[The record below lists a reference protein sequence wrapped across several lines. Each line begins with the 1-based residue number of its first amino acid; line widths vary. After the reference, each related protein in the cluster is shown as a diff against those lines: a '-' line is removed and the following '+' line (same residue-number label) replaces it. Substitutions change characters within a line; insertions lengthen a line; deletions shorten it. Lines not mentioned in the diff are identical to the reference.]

1 MINID
6 WSYLRRSMIIFG
18 VTIMTFVVLTIV
30 GWEYEKA
37 QEKDY
42 RKALSTLESTHNR
55 YRKLVNDIALIE
67 KYRSIYRGYKT
78 SGLIGKEHRLSW
90 VESLEST
97 NQVLRLPRLAY
108 NLEPQEE
115 FNRPGFVAKSGVA
128 VRSSTMGLTLG
139 LLHEEDLFALLED
152 LRLSIKNLFTVE
164 SCSLFRQGSLE
175 DSLHTKAS
183 NLQARCKIRWVTI
196 DAK

>member
-6 WSYLRRSMIIFG
+6 WSYLRRPMIIFG
-18 VTIMTFVVLTIV
+18 VTVMIFVALAIA
-30 GWEYEKA
+30 GWEYEKV
-37 QEKDY
+37 QEEDY

-108 NLEPQEE
+108 NLEPQEG
-115 FNRPGFVAKSGVA
+115 FIRPGFVAKSGVA

-183 NLQARCKIRWVTI
+183 NLQAKCKIRWVTI